1 MPQFDTTHYQSQI
14 FWLISCFIIL
24 YIFIAKIFIPRMA
37 EILKERAEITS
48 GSLKKASSI
57 NEEANK
63 INNQIHL
70 LKSATNREYQKI
82 IGAAELT
89 ISEIKNLNSNNL
101 RLETIEIGNNI
112 KEKTNA
118 KKQEIANKKAEIA
131 NLVKQKVV
139 DKILIKS

>member
-1 MPQFDTTHYQSQI
+1 
-14 FWLISCFIIL
+14 
-24 YIFIAKIFIPRMA
+24 MA